1 MKIQPSSF
9 DQPLRFKIRK
19 GLDLPLAGEPE
30 QKVYETRSV
39 TQSAVLGIDF
49 PGLKPEF
56 VVGLG
61 DHVQTGQTL
70 FVDKKKPQIRFTAP
84 GSGRI
89 VELNRGAKRAFLSL
103 VIKLEGQEEAVFETL
118 PEQEL
123 TRAAIVDLLLKSG
136 QWVAL
141 RQRPFGYVADPEIVP
156 HSIFVTAL
164 DSSPL
169 APDLAVVLQGWE
181 REFAYGLRILLQL
194 TEGRVFVCQ
203 APGVDLPRIENSR
216 LIVAEFSGPHP
227 AGLPGT
233 HVHFLD
239 PVSRQQAV
247 WQINAEEVV
256 AIGHLFNT
264 GRLLTERTIAL
275 SGPGLIRP
283 RLVRTRL
290 GAQVTDLMTDEL
302 RPGLNRVIAGSVLNG
317 HAAADELRFLG
328 RFQRQITV
336 LAEDQQRRL
345 FGWLTLGRH
354 EHSVKRVVLSRF
366 LSRRRLALT
375 TSTHGSARAIIPVG
389 SYEKVMPLD
398 LLPTFLLRALAMSD
412 LEEAEKLGA
421 LELLEEDLALC
432 TYVCPAKIDHGQNL
446 RQVLAA
452 IAKENL

>member
-1 MKIQPSSF
+1 
-9 DQPLRFKIRK
+9 
-19 GLDLPLAGEPE
+19 
-30 QKVYETRSV
+30 
-39 TQSAVLGIDF
+39 
-49 PGLKPEF
+49 
-56 VVGLG
+56 
-61 DHVQTGQTL
+61 
-70 FVDKKKPQIRFTAP
+70 
-84 GSGRI
+84 
-89 VELNRGAKRAFLSL
+89 
-103 VIKLEGQEEAVFETL
+103 
-118 PEQEL
+118 
-123 TRAAIVDLLLKSG
+123 
-136 QWVAL
+136 VAL

-194 TEGRVFVCQ
+194 IEGRVFVCQ
-203 APGVDLPRIENSR
+203 APGVDLPRIENDR

-233 HVHFLD
+233 HIHFLD

-247 WQINAEEVV
+247 WQINAEEVA

-290 GAQVTDLMTDEL
+290 GAQVPDLVTDEL
-302 RPGLNRVIAGSVLNG
+302 HPGLNRVIAGSVLNG
-317 HAAADELRFLG
+317 HAAVDEIRFLG

-336 LAEDQQRRL
+336 LAEDKQRRL
-345 FGWLTLGRH
+345 FGWLALGRH
-354 EHSVKRVVLSRF
+354 EHSLKRVVLSRF
-366 LSRRRLALT
+366 LPRRQLALK

-398 LLPTFLLRALAMSD
+398 ILPTFLLRALAMSD